1 MTSDN
6 WSPVKHLGA
15 GSLQFLQNLR
25 ELGVIVAGRT
35 PAQNPG
41 KVIPGPQRKNAEL
54 TLKHRYT
61 QSAASTAG
69 GRARVNLQART
80 CLCSVSISISD
91 STQPTLPSPPHTR
104 ILKVS
109 NFWNS
114 RRLPHTQRCE
124 LACQTYCVLLCFCL
138 CASVCVS
145 PQVRP
150 SIHQVKH
157 LRRVQQLLEA
167 PQELHT
173 LIVSTFRVNKDQ
185 QRTGAG
191 RRTRRLPETCAHN
204 THTHQLLVCR
214 GLVGH
219 WFVSTSC
226 RPTWAVL
233 ALMLHTLK
241 PL

>member
-1 MTSDN
+1 MQREHID
-6 WSPVKHLGA
+6 
-15 GSLQFLQNLR
+15 LR
-25 ELGVIVAGRT
+25 QHPANAAISSTHQDPEGIELLK
-35 PAQNPG
+35 Q
-41 KVIPGPQRKNAEL
+41 PQ
-54 TLKHRYT
+54 
-61 QSAASTAG
+61 TA
-69 GRARVNLQART
+69 T
-80 CLCSVSISISD
+80 
-91 STQPTLPSPPHTR
+91 HT
-104 ILKVS
+104 
-109 NFWNS
+109 
-114 RRLPHTQRCE
+114 HTQRCE